1 MTNHRQGIAYGKM
14 IPLIK
19 PLHTTTFKLR
29 RNIQ

>member
-19 PLHTTTFKLR
+19 PLHTTIKLR